1 MSDGFTHLGLP
12 VAQFEVQVE
21 DCMFRGDAS
30 HLASLLYYEGLSS
43 STLTRLDQLVT
54 KVTGQLFVFYA

>member
-1 MSDGFTHLGLP
+1 MQGAHFMSDGFTHLHLP

-21 DCMFRGDAS
+21 DCMLHGDAS
-30 HLASLLYYEGLSS
+30 HLASLLYYEGLTS

-54 KVTGQLFVFYA
+54 KVRG

>member
-1 MSDGFTHLGLP
+1 MSDGFTHLRLP

-21 DCMFRGDAS
+21 DCMLHGDMS
-30 HLASLLYYEGLSS
+30 RLASLLYYEGLTS

-54 KVTGQLFVFYA
+54 KVRG